1 MLFCNTVAR
10 RKPLL
15 KQNTLTFFFF
25 LIFCD
30 VVSSDAPSRGEA
42 GSIFMELSAIF
53 TKVVWALYDAAS

>member
-1 MLFCNTVAR
+1 MLFCNTVAC

-15 KQNTLTFFFF
+15 KQKNIDF
-25 LIFCD
+25 FCD

-53 TKVVWALYDAAS
+53 AVVVWTLYNPAS